1 MEEDYTEGLINKSK
15 NINMSRD
22 PDEYLKE
29 IGFNTRLVVFVY
41 DKSDYVEELQE
52 LKKLGVHQ
60 SSRYNFRIGIV
71 TDKKLI
77 EEMKESNPTFFLE
90 VGLSVMTLRRYDGDL
105 FKTNLSAT

>member
-1 MEEDYTEGLINKSK
+1 MKY
-15 NINMSRD
+15 
-22 PDEYLKE
+22 PDGTK
-29 IGFNTRLVVFVY
+29 
-41 DKSDYVEELQE
+41 
-52 LKKLGVHQ
+52 
-60 SSRYNFRIGIV
+60 RIDAIDTIV